1 MWAVSFSLS
10 LLVYL
15 PLPSKSL
22 ETLLRPSVRPPLLHV
37 SSALGTNRVFLVQG
51 FEGMFAPGLHICH
64 LKRPCSVSPPSPVGV
79 RWALRAP
86 LKQRQSHF
94 WPALPRCPCVPPR
107 PHSRHTH
114 GFDNKER
121 AKERVKA
128 MVKEKHWGS
137 LLPVS
142 FTTELWLSSQES
154 VPLLHNKREIMEW
167 ETEAARG
174 GASLFPPLLLPLW
187 RSFLL
192 LWFKKEKNTFEASA
206 TTELFH
212 FFLLSLAEFRSWGQR
227 ACPSADGL
235 YFDYGALVVMG
246 DGRRGGAKGCV
257 CAYKRLALKLQKAWS
272 SHGPGRSAHWQNNSE
287 RSSDWITE
295 PRLRFWWSNLQ
306 LLD

>member
-1 MWAVSFSLS
+1 
-10 LLVYL
+10 
-15 PLPSKSL
+15 
-22 ETLLRPSVRPPLLHV
+22 
-37 SSALGTNRVFLVQG
+37 
-51 FEGMFAPGLHICH
+51 MFAPGLHICH

-86 LKQRQSHF
+86 QKQRQSHF

-257 CAYKRLALKLQKAWS
+257 CAYKRLALKLQ
-272 SHGPGRSAHWQNNSE
+272 NNSE